1 MIGRLGACS
10 RSSPSIVMNGWMPGV
25 TSLAF
30 ETDEMRPVKAWCTRD
45 EVHVSLADGRSIA
58 TPLWWYPFLARLS
71 QTELNDIELMYEGIW
86 WSVVDEGISVR
97 SMFLGKKAPGAVPP
111 SVAAE

>member
-1 MIGRLGACS
+1 M
-10 RSSPSIVMNGWMPGV
+10 

-30 ETDEMRPVKAWCTRD
+30 ETEEMRPVKAWCTQT
-45 EVHVSLADGRSIA
+45 EIHVTLADGRTIA
-58 TPLWWYPFLARLS
+58 TPLWWYPFLANLDPDAR
-71 QTELNDIELMYEGIW
+71 NDIEGIW
-86 WSVVDEGISVR
+86 WPSVDEGISIK

>member
-1 MIGRLGACS
+1 M
-10 RSSPSIVMNGWMPGV
+10 

-30 ETDEMRPVKAWCTRD
+30 ETDEMRPVKAWCSHD

-58 TPLWWYPFLARLS
+58 TPLWWYPFLAG
-71 QTELNDIELMYEGIW
+71 LNDIELMYEGIW
-86 WSVVDEGISVR
+86 WPAVDEGISVK
-97 SMFLGKKAPGAVPP
+97 SMFLGLKAPGAVPP